1 MYKEHAMFLITR
13 VGANRLDI
21 EMNGKLDAE
30 QMARALDELVSKSEG
45 IVHGLMLY
53 DIVDYRLPSF
63 DAILLE
69 FSRLPSMIGFIKRFD
84 KAAVLTDKRW
94 LKAASEIEGAVIP
107 GLEIKAFKRDQKA
120 EAESWLSS

>member
-1 MYKEHAMFLITR
+1 MFLITR

-63 DAILLE
+63 DAIMLE

-107 GLEIKAFKRDQKA
+107 GLEIKAFKRDQKT